1 MRHAHVPSSPPF
13 LSLTVLLPAGLLI
26 MPLTRLL
33 QLTGS
38 CLALPCLVASAAC
51 LRASCKHNKYAV
63 IKPNRSPMLVKFPMT
78 IVRLQMSSLIGAPQ
92 LSTPCRK
99 YCQEVLGVLG
109 VIVVVSHCQALW
121 HLIRNVKGSRGGQNE
136 VPGKLSQIMVYY
148 AIRFVR
154 ELSFNLCLPSNSRR
168 LLFCSDCC
176 CFCLL
181 LLSIRI
187 TYTHT

>member
-1 MRHAHVPSSPPF
+1 MRHALLSS
-13 LSLTVLLPAGLLI
+13 LSLSAPASWLINYASHKTVA
-26 MPLTRLL
+26 TCR
-33 QLTGS
+33 
-38 CLALPCLVASAAC
+38 ALPCLAASAAC
-51 LRASCKHNKYAV
+51 LMASCKHNKYAV

-92 LSTPCRK
+92 LPTPAHRK
-99 YCQEVLGVLG
+99 YCQEVLGVHG
-109 VIVVVSHCQALW
+109 VIFVVSHCQALW

-154 ELSFNLCLPSNSRR
+154 ELSFNLCLPSISRR

-176 CFCLL
+176 YCC
-181 LLSIRI
+181 
-187 TYTHT
+187 YGC